1 MVMKIIALSV
11 LVSVPA
17 VGLAAAPAPA
27 ISNAAA
33 THTALAAVPHGVVK
47 SSELETE
54 HGRLI
59 YSYDIAVPGKTG
71 VEEIQVDAMT
81 GRIVSKSHEGP
92 LKERAEALL
101 ERGEHKDRR

>member
-1 MVMKIIALSV
+1 MVLKFLV
-11 LVSVPA
+11 LPILISIPA
-17 VGLAAAPAPA
+17 VGLAAGPAPA
-27 ISNAAA
+27 ISNVAA
-33 THTALAAVPHGVVK
+33 THIALAAVPHGIVK

-54 HGRLI
+54 HDRLI

-92 LKERAEALL
+92 LRERAEALL
-101 ERGEHKDRR
+101 EQREHKK